1 MIDFSELPSD
11 GRAFEQLIREILL
24 VMGLHPQWTG
34 QGADQGRDI
43 VATEILEGPLG
54 TIEQK
59 WLVQCKHFA
68 HSGNSVGRDDVGSFD
83 SDCRQISANGY
94 LLAVSTQPS
103 SGLVTK
109 LKELADQSQ
118 THLRIKI
125 WDAVDIEKLLAEP
138 RLFSLGHLFFP
149 QSFAQTPWKLYNSG
163 SPNRW
168 TAHYKSYFLV
178 LSNRISGSHPSL
190 RVCEDIVSR
199 LESVAVGPKEQ
210 IRPRAV
216 FYDDKNDSFTVFAD
230 YLVPDDKEPT
240 RRPSDFETILKDGYG
255 FYSDGEG
262 ASWYPTDWDIRMCKV
277 PLMSDHFDKDQYYYY
292 DPFVSTYN
300 LGSKRGPSI
309 GELAQYFDHWH
320 S

>member
-1 MIDFSELPSD
+1 MLDFKEIPRD

-34 QGADQGRDI
+34 QGPDQGRDI
-43 VATEILEGPLG
+43 VATETLEGPLG

-68 HSGNSVGRDDVGSFD
+68 HSGKSVGRDDVGSFD

-118 THLRIKI
+118 TPLRIKV
-125 WDAVDIEKLLAEP
+125 WDSVDIEKLLAEP

-149 QSFAQTPWKLYNSG
+149 QAFAETPWKLYNSG
-163 SPNRW
+163 SPNHW
-168 TAHYKSYFLV
+168 TAHFKSYFLV

-190 RVCEDIVSR
+190 KVCEDIVAR
-199 LESVAVGPKEQ
+199 LESVPIGSEEQ
-210 IRPRAV
+210 VRPRAI
-216 FYDDKNDSFTVFAD
+216 FYDDKHDSFTVFAD
-230 YLVPDDKEPT
+230 YLVPDRKEPSLK
-240 RRPSDFETILKDGYG
+240 PSDFDDILHDGNG
-255 FYSDGEG
+255 FYSEG
-262 ASWYPTDWDIRMCKV
+262 NISWYPTQWDIRMRNV
-277 PLMSDHFDKDQYYYY
+277 NPWSDHFDKDHYDYY
-292 DPFVSTYN
+292 DPSISNYRQ
-300 LGSKRGPSI
+300 GSERGPSI
-309 GELAQYFDHWH
+309 GELARYFNQWRR
-320 S
+320 